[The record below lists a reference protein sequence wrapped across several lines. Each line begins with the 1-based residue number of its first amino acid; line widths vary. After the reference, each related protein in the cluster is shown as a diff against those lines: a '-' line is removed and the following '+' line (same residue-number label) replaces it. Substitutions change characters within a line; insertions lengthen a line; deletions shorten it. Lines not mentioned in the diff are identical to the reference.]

1 MSQLKSCRMLIGTA
15 LVALSACGT
24 AHQQAVSSS
33 AASAPASSAPVATR
47 FAPSADGVSVAWHQY
62 GHGDPAVVLIHGW
75 AASSAIWRAQLA
87 ALSSRYTV
95 VTVDLAGQGE
105 SGSHREVWSLSNYAQ
120 DVAAVVAML
129 PKAHIILVGD
139 GLGGPVVLE
148 AAPRIGARV
157 TGIIGVETFRTLGQP
172 APPPSQIDQALQP
185 FRSDFAG
192 TVRRY
197 VAGTLFHAQADPNIV
212 RSVADL
218 MAQSAPERGLASL
231 NELNKLDY
239 GSILPAVKARL
250 VVIDSDLGG
259 AVDEARLHRVA
270 PQLRLVSLPGDDSFP
285 MLDDAPRFNSALLQA
300 IDSLAAQ

>member
-1 MSQLKSCRMLIGTA
+1 LKLCRVLIGTA
-15 LVALSACGT
+15 LAALSACG
-24 AHQQAVSSS
+24 APHPQAISSS

-47 FAPSADGVSVAWHQY
+47 FTPSADGVRVAWHRY
-62 GHGDPAVVLIHGW
+62 GHGDPAVVLLHGW

-87 ALSSRYTV
+87 ALGARYTV
-95 VTVDLAGQGE
+95 VTVDLGGQGE
-105 SGSHREVWSLSNYAQ
+105 SGSNRQVWSLANYAQ

-129 PKAHIILVGD
+129 PNAHIVLVGD
-139 GLGGPVVLE
+139 GLGGAVALE

-172 APPPSQIDQALQP
+172 APLPSQVDQALRP
-185 FRSDFAG
+185 FRADFAG

-197 VAGTLFHAQADPNIV
+197 VAGTLFHAQADPKLV

-218 MAQSAPERGLASL
+218 MAQTAPERGLATL
-231 NELNKLDY
+231 TELNKLDY
-239 GSILPAVKARL
+239 GAILPAVKVRL

-259 AVDEARLHRVA
+259 AVDEARLRHAA
-270 PQLRLVSLPGDDSFP
+270 PQLRLIGLTGDDSFP